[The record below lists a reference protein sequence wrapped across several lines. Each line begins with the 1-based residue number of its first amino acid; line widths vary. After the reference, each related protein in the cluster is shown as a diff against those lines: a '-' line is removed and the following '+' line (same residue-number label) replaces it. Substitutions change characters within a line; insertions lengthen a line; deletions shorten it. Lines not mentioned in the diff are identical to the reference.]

1 MRGEKTRVLVAPL
14 DWGLGH
20 ATRCIPVIRAF
31 LKNNCEVILAGDGH
45 VENLLCREFPSLPF
59 IKLKGYR
66 IQYGNTK
73 WKSLGKIIMQIPKI
87 LKAIEEENHWLQD
100 LLEKEKIDIVISDN
114 RYGLQHESVYS
125 LFITHQ
131 LLIKTNLGKRADLLL
146 QKLNYQYINAFNAC
160 WVPDMEG
167 RMTLAGDL
175 AHPEKLPEIPV
186 TFIGT
191 LSRFTKTEKIY
202 VEKHLLILLSGPEPQ
217 RTIFENILMQQLTNY
232 SSSVLFVRGLPAS
245 GDSISAPENVSVV
258 NHLSAEKLQTTI
270 LEASYVISRCGY
282 STVMDLMTL
291 HKKSILIP
299 TPGQTE
305 QEYLAGHLMKN
316 EMALCVTQ
324 KNFNLQIA
332 LSKAAS
338 FPYKIFDIEMP
349 SLLYN
354 AIHDLL
360 LRTKKAS

>member
-31 LKNNCEVILAGDGH
+31 LKNNCAVILAGEGH

-73 WKSLGKIIMQIPKI
+73 WKSLGKIITQIPKI

-131 LLIKTNLGKRADLLL
+131 LLIKTNLVKRADLLL

-160 WVPDMEG
+160 WVRYFATAFCSAMGAQAPTCD
-167 RMTLAGDL
+167 RIDFIFCNTSAGPML
-175 AHPEKLPEIPV
+175 QPTRTPV
-186 TFIGT
+186 AA
-191 LSRFTKTEKIY
+191 K
-202 VEKHLLILLSGPEPQ
+202 ILL
-217 RTIFENILMQQLTNY
+217 M
-232 SSSVLFVRGLPAS
+232 AS
-245 GDSISAPENVSVV
+245 
-258 NHLSAEKLQTTI
+258 
-270 LEASYVISRCGY
+270 
-282 STVMDLMTL
+282 
-291 HKKSILIP
+291 
-299 TPGQTE
+299 
-305 QEYLAGHLMKN
+305 
-316 EMALCVTQ
+316 
-324 KNFNLQIA
+324 
-332 LSKAAS
+332 
-338 FPYKIFDIEMP
+338 
-349 SLLYN
+349 
-354 AIHDLL
+354 
-360 LRTKKAS
+360 TKMV